1 MIKNEMENSFFPV
14 PQAVRSPCARRG
26 RRRRGEYGG
35 HLLTER
41 AFFGSG
47 LLVAQVRVR
56 RVRTLLPRVRRV
68 GVLPRQVQP
77 RRRVHHDPAVQLR
90 LGRDRGGVVGVG
102 QVLLRVQVRK
112 EHERLLRVGVLR
124 ARNGAGFKSRE
135 EGKETRCRQAKSWLR
150 ELVLA
155 AAGGSVQAGSRNHV
169 TI

>member
-1 MIKNEMENSFFPV
+1 MENSFFPV

-77 RRRVHHDPAVQLR
+77 RRGVHHDPAVQLR

-102 QVLLRVQVRK
+102 KVLLRVQVRK
-112 EHERLLRVGVLR
+112 QHERLLCVGVLR
-124 ARNGAGFKSRE
+124 VMNGRIGTGIKKERKLFSFKRICLGCMSSSPLTEAARSPY
-135 EGKETRCRQAKSWLR
+135 QAL
-150 ELVLA
+150 EIPL
-155 AAGGSVQAGSRNHV
+155 
-169 TI
+169 